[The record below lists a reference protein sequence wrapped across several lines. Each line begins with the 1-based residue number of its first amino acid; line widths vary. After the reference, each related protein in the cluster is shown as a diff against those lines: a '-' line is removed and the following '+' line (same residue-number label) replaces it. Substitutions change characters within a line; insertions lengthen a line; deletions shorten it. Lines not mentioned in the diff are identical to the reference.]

1 MTHTTDKPEGIT
13 DYFASLMADM
23 TPAATGF
30 SAPVVNLNRRSFMQL
45 MGIAGGGLVLGFSL
59 KSPQAQAQGQA
70 AAPQGVLAFNAYL
83 QIKPDGKVIIQ
94 APNPEIGQ
102 GVKTS
107 MPMIVAEEL
116 DAAWD
121 DVEVIQSPI
130 NAAAYGMQF
139 AGGSRSIPQNWDT
152 LRRAGA
158 SARAMLVAAAAARWN
173 VPASELTTADSKVH
187 HKASSRSAGY
197 GELADAAA
205 KLDAPQT
212 VTFKAV
218 SDFKLLGK
226 RISGVDNLKIVTGQP
241 LFGIDQVQ
249 DNLAYAVYEKCPA
262 TGGKPVSANL
272 EHIKTLKG
280 VKDAFI
286 LNGNGKTGELMP
298 GVAIVADSTWAV
310 FKAKQALVV
319 EWDLSSASD
328 ESWTAIKQKAMDLAD
343 RGPSNTLMESGD
355 VAAAMNDASNKSAE
369 GLYTHHFVA
378 HAPLEPQNTL
388 ATWRNDGSIEIW
400 SNTQMP
406 GRAVTAVAG
415 LLGIGEDKVILHQIR
430 AGGGFGRRLIN
441 DPVCETAAIARRV
454 KGPVKLQ
461 WTREDDTSRD
471 FFRVG
476 GFHAMKGAVDS
487 SGRLAAFEDH
497 LISFTENGETPV
509 SGGALNQLGFPEG
522 SCKNAR
528 LAQTLLP
535 LQIQCGPWRA
545 PGSNT
550 IAWAQQSF
558 LGELAAAAGR
568 DQLEF
573 LLEALQA
580 MPEPKAPVT
589 NPPATPSMPPSP
601 PAMNKYRAIATVKLA
616 AEKAG
621 WGKTLPAGHGMG
633 VAFYFSH
640 AGHVAEVA
648 EVSVDSDK
656 RIKVHRITA
665 VADVGPI
672 VNLSGAEAMMQGSV
686 VDALSTLIAQKITF
700 EKGVISPL
708 NFDRYALLR
717 MNHVPPV
724 EVHFIHSDN
733 PPTGLGE
740 PAIPPL
746 APAIGNAIF
755 AASGVRPRTMP
766 LSEEGYTLV

>member
-1 MTHTTDKPEGIT
+1 MMHTSDKPESIT

-23 TPAATGF
+23 NPAATED
-30 SAPVVNLNRRSFMQL
+30 ARPLVKLNRRSFMAL
-45 MGIAGGGLVLGFSL
+45 LGIAGGGLVLGFSL
-59 KSPQAQAQGQA
+59 KSPQAVA
-70 AAPQGVLAFNAYL
+70 AGSQEALAFNAYL
-83 QIKPDGKVIIQ
+83 HIRPDGKVIIQ

-102 GVKTS
+102 GVKTA

-121 DVEVIQSPI
+121 DVEVVQSPI

-158 SARAMLVAAAAARWN
+158 SARAMLVAAAADRWG
-173 VPASELTTADSKVH
+173 VPASELTTADTRVH
-187 HKASSRSAGY
+187 HTASNRSAHY

-205 KLDAPQT
+205 KLDAPQS

-218 SDFKLLGK
+218 SDYKLLGK

-249 DNLAYAVYEKCPA
+249 DKLSYAVYEKCPA
-262 TGGKPVSANL
+262 SGGKVVSANL
-272 EHIKTLKG
+272 DHIKTLKG

-286 LNGNGKTGELMP
+286 LEGNGKTGELMP
-298 GVAIVADSTWAV
+298 GVAIVADSTWAA
-310 FKAKQALVV
+310 FKAKQALQV
-319 EWDLSSASD
+319 EWDLSSASAD
-328 ESWTAIKQKAMDLAD
+328 SWTSIREKALELAE
-343 RGPSNTLMESGD
+343 RGPATALMESGD
-355 VAAAMNDASNKSAE
+355 VAAAIQDASNKSVAS
-369 GLYTHHFVA
+369 LYTHHFVA

-388 ATWRNDGSIEIW
+388 VSWKSDGSIEIW
-400 SNTQMP
+400 SNTQTP
-406 GRAVTAVAG
+406 GRVLTSVAG
-415 LLGIGEDKVILHQIR
+415 LLGIGEDKVTLHQIR

-441 DPVCETAAIARRV
+441 DPVCEAAAIARRV

-487 SGRLAAFEDH
+487 SGKLVAFEDH
-497 LISFTENGETPV
+497 LISFTENGEAPV

-558 LGELAAAAGR
+558 LAELAAAAGR
-568 DQLEF
+568 DQLAF
-573 LLEALQA
+573 LLETLAA
-580 MPEPKAPVT
+580 MSEPKPQ
-589 NPPATPSMPPSP
+589 PDRPSM
-601 PAMNKYRAIATVKLA
+601 NKHRAIATVKLA

-656 RIKVHRITA
+656 RITVHKITA

-686 VDALSTLIAQKITF
+686 VDALSALMGQKITF
-700 EKGVISPL
+700 EKGAISPL
-708 NFDRYALLR
+708 NFDQYPLLR
-717 MNHVPPV
+717 MGQTPPV
-724 EVHFIHSDN
+724 EVHFIPSDN

-766 LSEEGYTLV
+766 LSEDGYTLV